1 MSILDI
7 QTLQLS
13 HNNFD
18 MSIYNLNLEN
28 DVWYIETSINLYFN
42 FSYEV
47 LQQATHNPIFSMDWL
62 NFTKESSES
71 IDVQE
76 CIAEHY

>member
-1 MSILDI
+1 MRILDI

-42 FSYEV
+42 FLINIST
-47 LQQATHNPIFSMDWL
+47 AFS
-62 NFTKESSES
+62 E
-71 IDVQE
+71 
-76 CIAEHY
+76 